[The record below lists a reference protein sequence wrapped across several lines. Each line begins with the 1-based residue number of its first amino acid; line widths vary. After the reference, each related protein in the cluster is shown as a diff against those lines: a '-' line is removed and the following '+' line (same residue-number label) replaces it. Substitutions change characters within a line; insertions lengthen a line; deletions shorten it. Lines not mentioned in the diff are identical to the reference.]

1 MHLCGARLPMTTT
14 QLIGVLTLVGTLL
27 VAGMFLG
34 RLEQQVGEHQRRI
47 ERLEQNEHYLHG
59 DTKSYIK
66 E

>member
-1 MHLCGARLPMTTT
+1 MTTT
-14 QLIGVLTLVGTLL
+14 QLVGVLTLVGTLL

-34 RLEQQVGEHQRRI
+34 RLQQQIEDQGRRI
-47 ERLEQNEHYLHG
+47 ETLERSERYLHG